1 MNPTEE
7 AASEW
12 AWLALG
18 CNIGHR
24 GRALAC
30 LRTALETAGLVVEG
44 ESAEILTLPVG
55 VTSQGD
61 FHNQVLLV
69 RAPEPWS
76 APRWLEA
83 CKAAETSCGRRP
95 TYRWGPRRADAD
107 VVLLGRR
114 GEVTRA
120 VEPAVPHPGLLQ
132 RAFWHRLI
140 AEIDPE
146 VAAGLQPLRGR

>member
-1 MNPTEE
+1 ME
-7 AASEW
+7 AATSEW

-30 LRTALETAGLVVEG
+30 LRAALETSGLAVEG

-55 VTSQGD
+55 VTAQAD

-69 RAPEPWS
+69 RAPAPWP
-76 APRWLEA
+76 APSWLEA
-83 CKAAETSCGRRP
+83 CRAAETVCGRRP
-95 TYRWGPRRADAD
+95 TYHWGPRRADAD

-114 GEVTRA
+114 GEVTSA
-120 VEPAVPHPGLLQ
+120 AEPVVPHPGLLQ
-132 RAFWHRLI
+132 RPFWHRLI

-146 VAAGLQPLRGR
+146 VAAGLGRLRAAR